1 MGSHRLFT
9 EQGDLFPQCVRV
21 IPNDYLESLPLKHK
35 SKHKIKDLPA
45 SLLDAIREYV
55 LFRAIRLSEGS
66 GEAHSA
72 MLINVSRFNFVQ
84 GQIKEIID
92 DFLSKLAKDADAWAL
107 TEDWSNSISI
117 SELHR
122 VWKSE
127 YENSSLSRGVDWSK
141 VKSQI
146 LSAVKSI
153 EPKLINMNAASLDY
167 EKAPSGGFHLIAI
180 GGLALARGLTLEGLA
195 ISYALRN
202 VGAADTLL
210 QMGRWFGYRPGYEL
224 LCRVHATQDLIDD
237 FSSISES
244 VEELRT
250 DFQRMALL
258 DKTPFDFGLKVRQSS
273 TGIAITA
280 ANKMRSATPIVLAE
294 DFSTRHVQAHSF
306 HDNEDANLRNMSVA
320 QDFIKKLIDKFPEN
334 YDHNTD
340 QNALVLKAVPGSLV
354 VEFIKKMSFPQTEFD
369 LISNDGT
376 SLLTSYIEDRISTE
390 LKEWDIAVPYNIR
403 GDSNSVAFPIDVER
417 NAFCISRGGT
427 IRESENVI
435 KVNKKNAVA
444 FGSENFSLGENKEE
458 YEKKVAAL
466 LESIKEEGEEE
477 NPSKTWA
484 RSVARTRPLLF
495 IHFIKLD
502 PDEEKV
508 KIKLSIDKP
517 VSSIGI
523 LLPGTQ
529 IACKEKKYQAGPRLL
544 QMLTKLREDTDTD
557 EELDNE

>member
-1 MGSHRLFT
+1 
-9 EQGDLFPQCVRV
+9 
-21 IPNDYLESLPLKHK
+21 
-35 SKHKIKDLPA
+35 
-45 SLLDAIREYV
+45 
-55 LFRAIRLSEGS
+55 
-66 GEAHSA
+66 
-72 MLINVSRFNFVQ
+72 
-84 GQIKEIID
+84 
-92 DFLSKLAKDADAWAL
+92 
-107 TEDWSNSISI
+107 
-117 SELHR
+117 
-122 VWKSE
+122 
-127 YENSSLSRGVDWSK
+127 
-141 VKSQI
+141 
-146 LSAVKSI
+146 
-153 EPKLINMNAASLDY
+153 
-167 EKAPSGGFHLIAI
+167 
-180 GGLALARGLTLEGLA
+180 
-195 ISYALRN
+195 
-202 VGAADTLL
+202 
-210 QMGRWFGYRPGYEL
+210 
-224 LCRVHATQDLIDD
+224 
-237 FSSISES
+237 
-244 VEELRT
+244 
-250 DFQRMALL
+250 
-258 DKTPFDFGLKVRQSS
+258 
-273 TGIAITA
+273 
-280 ANKMRSATPIVLAE
+280 
-294 DFSTRHVQAHSF
+294 
-306 HDNEDANLRNMSVA
+306 
-320 QDFIKKLIDKFPEN
+320 
-334 YDHNTD
+334 
-340 QNALVLKAVPGSLV
+340 
-354 VEFIKKMSFPQTEFD
+354 MSFPQTEFD